1 MDLDKV
7 INGLNRALSYE
18 YASVIQLSQHT
29 YFMQGLERAAFA
41 DMLREHAGASLKHA
55 QEIGDKIVT
64 LGGVPTVEVAKIS
77 QSTDTTELLMQNL
90 TQHHDVIAHLD
101 GLLEDVT
108 GDTPLRVMVEEMI
121 YEEQQFAEEL
131 ERALGLREI
140 NVLEKEVELRKVV
153 GA

>member
-1 MDLDKV
+1 M
-7 INGLNRALSYE
+7 
-18 YASVIQLSQHT
+18 
-29 YFMQGLERAAFA
+29 
-41 DMLREHAGASLKHA
+41 
-55 QEIGDKIVT
+55 
-64 LGGVPTVEVAKIS
+64 EVAKIS

-101 GLLEDVT
+101 GLLEDVA

-140 NVLEKEVELRKVV
+140 NVLEKEVEFRKVV